1 MNSAEY
7 MSTVLG
13 RENKNYAEISSVVQ
27 EEQNIRLIHSAL
39 GVSSEFFELTQ
50 AISRADRGEIIEEL
64 GDFWWFTMLGFDA
77 LGVRMD
83 SRMISLDPG
92 AVADA
97 ARHGLSGLIAEL
109 MKNVERYV
117 SDVKAVVIYSRG
129 TAYDE
134 MPGVLGNIW
143 EILVRL
149 PEAINERLPVD
160 IPRTTQIWEA
170 NDRKLAERHGEKFS
184 YTGANQRDLVAE
196 KDAIKGDD
204 DESDTGA

>member
-7 MSTVLG
+7 MSTVLE

-39 GVSSEFFELTQ
+39 GVSSELLELIQ
-50 AISRADRGEIIEEL
+50 AISGGDRYEILEEL
-64 GDFWWFTMLGFDA
+64 GDLWWFTMLGFDA

-97 ARHGLSGLIAEL
+97 ARYGLSGLTSEL

-117 SDVKAVVIYSRG
+117 SDVKAVAIYSRG

-149 PEAINERLPVD
+149 PGEISRSLS
-160 IPRTTQIWEA
+160 IPFPYTEHVWEA
-170 NDRKLAERHGEKFS
+170 NDRKLAERHGETFS

-196 KDAIKGDD
+196 KDAMKDD
-204 DESDTGA
+204 DMDGVDG